1 VPTCEAIVEA
11 FFTVAETL
19 QAFMN
24 QLEMRRAV
32 WRLDGAETID
42 HGDLEESM
50 ELLNGCASDAQVQ
63 NSFALVH
70 GRGTSAEVVAKFRV

>member
-1 VPTCEAIVEA
+1 
-11 FFTVAETL
+11 
-19 QAFMN
+19 MN

-42 HGDLEESM
+42 HGGLEESM
-50 ELLNGCASDAQVQ
+50 ELLNGCASDAHVQ